1 MDKAI
6 AEWNGRV
13 VYYLVF
19 ALIALIIAYLWFR
32 FFRGRMR
39 KECDYCGRRLY
50 KRPQFKDAV
59 KGMPHTFCN
68 RTCAENYRANGP
80 LPANER
86 QVLRA
91 NEIIDETVG

>member
-19 ALIALIIAYLWFR
+19 ALLAVIVGYLWVRYFR
-32 FFRGRMR
+32 RRYR
-39 KECDYCGRRLY
+39 LACTYCGRRLH
-50 KRPQFKDAV
+50 KRSKFKDV
-59 KGMPHTFCN
+59 VEGMPRTFCN
-68 RTCAENYRANGP
+68 RKCCEDYREKGP
-80 LPANER
+80 LPVEER

-91 NEIIDETVG
+91 NELIEDAVR